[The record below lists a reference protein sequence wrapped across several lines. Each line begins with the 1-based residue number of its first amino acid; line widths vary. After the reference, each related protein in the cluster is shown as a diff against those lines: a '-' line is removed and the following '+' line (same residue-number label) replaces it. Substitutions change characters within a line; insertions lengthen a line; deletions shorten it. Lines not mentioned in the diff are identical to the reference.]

1 MFKYT
6 AGPWKAGEMGGRF
19 VVFVDDGTRTS
30 TTIADEIQEERDAK
44 LIAAAPELLIAL
56 KNLLNFEGLTSPD
69 ECDTAQAYQEA
80 REAII
85 KATGKCP

>member
-1 MFKYT
+1 M
-6 AGPWKAGEMGGRF
+6 
-19 VVFVDDGTRTS
+19 VFVDDGTRTS
-30 TTIADEIQEERDAK
+30 ATIADEIQDESDAK

-69 ECDTAQAYQEA
+69 VCDTAQAYQEA

-85 KATGKCP
+85 KAEGTYF

>member
-1 MFKYT
+1 MAKYT
-6 AGPWKAGEMGGRF
+6 TGTWKAGEMGNRF
-19 VVFVDDGTRTS
+19 IVFVDDGTRTS
-30 TTIADEIQEERDAK
+30 APIADGISEESTAR

-56 KNLLNFEGLTSPD
+56 KKLLNFEGLTSPE

-85 KATGKCP
+85 KATGK